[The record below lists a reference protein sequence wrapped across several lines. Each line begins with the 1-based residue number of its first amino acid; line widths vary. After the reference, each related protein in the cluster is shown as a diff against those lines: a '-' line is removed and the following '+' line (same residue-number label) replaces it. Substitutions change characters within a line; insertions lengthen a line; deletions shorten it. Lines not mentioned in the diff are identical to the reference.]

1 MTDLRGVGILVTR
14 PEQQAA
20 PLCRLLEAAGAVAF
34 RLPVMDISAVGDLN
48 EIRGR
53 LAAHERLDLA
63 IFTSANAVKFGAAL
77 LEGKPTVPLAAIG
90 SATARALAATGR
102 IVTITPIDGSHSEGL
117 LLHAALAHPQDQE
130 VLIVKGMHGRDLLQ
144 TQLTLRGARVV
155 VAEVYRRER
164 AEHGAVEL
172 AALAARFADREIHV
186 VTATSTDI
194 AGYLLELATPVLR
207 RALDRVQWLVPS
219 DRVAQ
224 EVRRRGVTAPLL
236 LADSAEDHDLLAAIR
251 RWRSSASGA

>member
-1 MTDLRGVGILVTR
+1 MADLRGVGVLVTR

-20 PLCRLLEAAGAVAF
+20 PLCRLLEASGARAF
-34 RLPVMDISAVGDLN
+34 RLPVMDIRAVGDVN

-53 LAAHERLDLA
+53 LAAHERIDLA

-77 LEGKPTVPLAAIG
+77 LEGKPSVPLAAIG
-90 SATARALAATGR
+90 SATARALAAAGR
-102 IVTITPIDGSHSEGL
+102 HVALTPVEGSDSEGL
-117 LLHAALAHPQDQE
+117 LLHAALAHPENQV
-130 VLIVKGMHGRDLLQ
+130 VLIVKGMYGRDLLQ
-144 TQLTLRGARVV
+144 TQLTLRGAKVV
-155 VAEVYRRER
+155 VAEVYKREPV
-164 AEHGAVEL
+164 EHGAVEL
-172 AALAARFADREIHV
+172 AALAARFADGQIHV
-186 VTATSTDI
+186 VTATSADI
-194 AGYLLELATPVLR
+194 AAYLLELATPVLR

-236 LADSAEDHDLLAAIR
+236 VADSAEDQDLLSALR